1 MTQRE
6 QYIATI
12 PVSEH
17 EYDSFVAELET
28 GLRRQYPNWQWDFV
42 RYNDLVPSEAPAGYL
57 TWVRFR
63 ASLFNPADVVAVH
76 AKRWMLL
83 GEPVAHLVVAIGEQ
97 MEFERSEILRRWKR
111 SGA

>member
-6 QYIATI
+6 QYIASLPI
-12 PVSEH
+12 AEDD
-17 EYDSFVAELET
+17 YDVFVAELEA
-28 GLRRQYPNWQWDFV
+28 GLRQQYPNWQWDFV
-42 RYNDLVPSEAPAGYL
+42 RFHDLVPCEAPAGSL

-63 ASLFNPADVVAVH
+63 ASLLNPADIVAVH

-83 GEPVAHLVVAIGEQ
+83 GEPVSHLVVAIGEQ

-111 SGA
+111 SGD

>member
-6 QYIATI
+6 QYIATL
-12 PVSEH
+12 PVTEH
-17 EYDSFVAELET
+17 AYDAFVAELEA
-28 GLRRQYPNWQWDFV
+28 GLRMQYPNWQWDFS
-42 RYNDLVPSEAPAGYL
+42 RYQDLVPAETFGEPL

-63 ASLFNPADVVAVH
+63 ASLLNPDDVVAVH

-83 GEPVAHLVVAIGEQ
+83 GEPVSHLVVAIGEQ

-111 SGA
+111 G